1 MDKRISFK
9 KSIWMGIS
17 ASCLTSACVLLLVL
31 IFFRPHNIL
40 DKLQPEGLSFL
51 DSVIIGNYLFLFVSL
66 VFLFPALFISFIIRK
81 PLKIFQAQLFL
92 FWVLISLS
100 FASFIYSEKIAK
112 AASRNLLLPL
122 FCILL
127 PAAIILIYNRV
138 YKTKNLQR
146 LILATAAGAII
157 ISASGFLFNFK
168 EWLLPFLIKRD
179 ILLGLNVL
187 AIVVLTTILGWS
199 SLYRLSLWI
208 VNKIIYFTGKDRISV
223 YIKLLVILLIASCSI
238 AILGYLW
245 EEREVYKYV
254 ASRTAKNTNVILI
267 ISDALRP
274 DHLGCY
280 GYGRETSPVMDSL
293 AKEGVLFKHCYSATP
308 YTKSSVASILTS
320 LYQSMHGMILERH
333 VLPESLTTLADI
345 LRENGYVTS
354 AYVANPLILAKYNYD
369 QGFDFFQDNRLPGEG
384 KLYYIAFEFLDSIVF
399 KFMSLVK
406 KDFRRPPIDKKKSD
420 NIKVISWLAKFRRQN
435 FFMYIH
441 YIDPHYP
448 YSPPEPYDK
457 MFPYPAGDK
466 KLEWISLYD
475 GEIRFVNEYLGEF
488 FERLKSWQIY
498 DNTLIIIT
506 ADHGEAFG
514 EHNFYD
520 HANTLYQEE
529 IKVPLII
536 KFDHSLPQG
545 KVIESQVK
553 SIDIMPTI
561 LDVLDISYSGD
572 MEGKS
577 LLPLIKND
585 KEDKS
590 RDYIFVEKDNV
601 DPFEKAIIK
610 NNEWKLIFAGDKS
623 ASKDIMRKGHLEL
636 YNLKADPGES
646 RNLVTQEQEILKE
659 MSGVLEGYI
668 KYCEAKAGAPPVE
681 IKSDKA
687 TTRRLRSLGY
697 AQ

>member
-1 MDKRISFK
+1 
-9 KSIWMGIS
+9 MGAC
-17 ASCLTSACVLLLVL
+17 ASCLTAICTLLLAL
-31 IFFRPHNIL
+31 SFFRPHIIL
-40 DKLQPEGLSFL
+40 GRLQPQGLSLL
-51 DSVIIGNYLFLFVSL
+51 DSVIVGNYLFLFMSL
-66 VFLFPALFISFIIRK
+66 VFLIPSFLISFMVKK
-81 PLKIFQAQLFL
+81 PRKIFQAQLFL
-92 FWVLISLS
+92 FWTLISLS

-127 PAAIILIYNRV
+127 PVVIILIYNRV
-138 YKTKNLQR
+138 YKTKNLHK
-146 LILATAAGAII
+146 LILATATGAITL
-157 ISASGFLFNFK
+157 SALGYLFNFR
-168 EWLLPFLIKRD
+168 EWLFPFLTKKD
-179 ILLGLNVL
+179 IMLGLNVS
-187 AIVVLTTILGWS
+187 AIVLLVIILGWS
-199 SLYRLSLWI
+199 SLYRLSLWL
-208 VNKIIYFTGKDRISV
+208 VNKIIYFTGKERTSV
-223 YIKLLVILLIASCSI
+223 YMKLLVILLVASCSV
-238 AILGYLW
+238 ATLSYLW
-245 EEREVYKYV
+245 EKREIYKFV

-293 AKEGVLFKHCYSATP
+293 AKEGILFKHCYSATS

-320 LYQSMHGMILERH
+320 LYQSIHGMVKANH
-333 VLPESLTTLADI
+333 VLPESLTTLAEI
-345 LRENGYVTS
+345 LRENGYITS
-354 AYVANPLILAKYNYD
+354 AYVANPQVTAKYNYD
-369 QGFDFFQDNRLPGEG
+369 QGFDFFQDYRLPGEG
-384 KLYYIAFEFLDSIVF
+384 KLYYIAFKFFDNIVL
-399 KFMSLVK
+399 KFIWLVK
-406 KDFRRPPIDKKKSD
+406 KDFQCLPVVKKESD
-420 NIKVISWLAKFRRQN
+420 NTKVISWLAKFRHKN
-435 FFMYIH
+435 FFMFIH

-448 YSPPEPYDK
+448 YQPPEPYDK
-457 MFPYPAGDK
+457 IFPYPAGDK

-475 GEIRFVNEYLGEF
+475 GEIRFVNEYLGEL
-488 FERLKSWQIY
+488 FEKLKSWQIY
-498 DNTLIIIT
+498 DNTIIIIT

-536 KFDHSLPQG
+536 KLNHSLPQG
-545 KVIESQVK
+545 KVIESQVR

-561 LDVLDISYSGD
+561 FDVLGISYSGEL
-572 MEGKS
+572 EGKS

-585 KEDKS
+585 KEAKVD
-590 RDYIFVEKDNV
+590 DYIFVEEDSKG
-601 DPFEKAIIK
+601 PFKKAIIK

-623 ASKDIMRKGHLEL
+623 ALKDIMHKGHLEL

-668 KYCEAKAGAPPVE
+668 KYCATKAGTPPVE
-681 IKSDKA
+681 TKPDKV
-687 TTRRLRSLGY
+687 TIRRLRSLGY